1 MGELFFSTSSSFYSS
16 YPNFHN
22 QMGKSNGEMCSWIP
36 MFYDQDVPSCPQHGP
51 TLDHFQDEAET
62 FPGIGEQILPLF
74 QYKYHSTIPP
84 RPLSPRPSNET
95 IITDVTMGQP
105 ALTRPPETT
114 TNPIHSGEGE
124 GGATW
129 PLLHSVG
136 GTKEKQ
142 TVPPSVDL
150 VFFDFCHFGPC
161 DVQEPESIYISSRRG
176 WMSPSYKVLSF
187 SALRSPLLLIRSLRP
202 GDRVST

>member
-1 MGELFFSTSSSFYSS
+1 MGELFFTTPSSYYSS

-95 IITDVTMGQP
+95 IITDVTMGH
-105 ALTRPPETT
+105 LTAPPPQDH
-114 TNPIHSGEGE
+114 N
-124 GGATW
+124 
-129 PLLHSVG
+129 
-136 GTKEKQ
+136 
-142 TVPPSVDL
+142 
-150 VFFDFCHFGPC
+150 
-161 DVQEPESIYISSRRG
+161 
-176 WMSPSYKVLSF
+176 
-187 SALRSPLLLIRSLRP
+187 
-202 GDRVST
+202 

>member
-1 MGELFFSTSSSFYSS
+1 MSPWGTS
-16 YPNFHN
+16 
-22 QMGKSNGEMCSWIP
+22 
-36 MFYDQDVPSCPQHGP
+36 
-51 TLDHFQDEAET
+51 L
-62 FPGIGEQILPLF
+62 
-74 QYKYHSTIPP
+74 P
-84 RPLSPRPSNET
+84 RPLR
-95 IITDVTMGQP
+95 
-105 ALTRPPETT
+105 TT
-114 TNPIHSGEGE
+114 TNPIHSGEGGD

-129 PLLHSVG
+129 TLLHSVG

-187 SALRSPLLLIRSLRP
+187 GALRGSEPSVVDPIFANLEM
-202 GDRVST
+202 V

>member
-1 MGELFFSTSSSFYSS
+1 MRRGECASGSRFY
-16 YPNFHN
+16 
-22 QMGKSNGEMCSWIP
+22 EEE
-36 MFYDQDVPSCPQHGP
+36 DVPSWPR
-51 TLDHFQDEAET
+51 LDHGFQDEAET

-74 QYKYHSTIPP
+74 QYKYHSTIPE
-84 RPLSPRPSNET
+84 RRLSPRPSNET

-150 VFFDFCHFGPC
+150 VFFDFCHFGSS
-161 DVQEPESIYISSRRG
+161 DVQRSIYI
-176 WMSPSYKVLSF
+176 
-187 SALRSPLLLIRSLRP
+187 
-202 GDRVST
+202 